1 MDENTKAFIEVGKK
15 LHKDNEATLAELKKI
30 SKPSTLQQSTQ
41 ENAGEILSNLLVGAL
56 DRKAEAQVAKGTNL
70 GVGVSAKNG
79 VDIVPGGE
87 PSVDEKDT
95 LFGITKAF
103 YDKYNFGNLINST
116 KEVTKN
122 VAGVKKAYDVGQVRS
137 LYGVKLTQKIFQ
149 KILDF
154 FKKSDSSSGAASKKK
169 KSKAVKEESL
179 LKRLANFLDPSGQK
193 RGIRAGFEGGTGITK
208 LRTTLSDKLNGMLKS
223 FKGFPMMIG
232 GVLAIPFR
240 LIGKGL
246 YKLGATLLKP
256 LGSIVKGIASLPGK
270 ILGFFGGVIGMI
282 GRLALLGGGIFAL
295 SKLTEY
301 LKGVGPGGQKSF
313 VETLMFA
320 FDKLVLVFGLLKDT
334 ITETVIPIMISLG
347 EAIYKVLE
355 FLSRFVPGIHM
366 GQGNAAKAEQKI
378 RAKYEGDVEDP
389 SYDLP
394 GDAPLLT
401 KEQKEVLIQ
410 KEMARDRIKRRE
422 EAIKAEIS
430 RRMYLDK
437 PFINY
442 DKKLKAEV
450 SKYAG
455 ERFDA
460 REGIGLTIGNVKV
473 IGGANSEFSKIQ
485 AEYIKAMNDLKIKY
499 PNATVV
505 SQNNQANNNVTNI
518 TGTNVK
524 HIGKDTN
531 NATGG

>member
-79 VDIVPGGE
+79 IDIVPGGE
-87 PSVDEKDT
+87 PRVDEKDT

-149 KILDF
+149 KLLDF
-154 FKKSDSSSGAASKKK
+154 FNKSEATEGTVLKKVKANAAKE
-169 KSKAVKEESL
+169 KSL
-179 LKRLANFLDPSGQK
+179 FKRLANFLDTSKEKKGF
-193 RGIRAGFEGGTGITK
+193 GAGFRGGVGITGLK
-208 LRTTLSDKLNGMLKS
+208 DKLGGMLKS

-232 GVLAIPFR
+232 AAIAIPFR

-246 YKLGATLLKP
+246 FKLGATLLKP

-270 ILGFFGGVIGMI
+270 ILGFFGGALGMI

-320 FDKLVLVFGLLKDT
+320 FDKLVLVFGFLKDT
-334 ITETVIPIMISLG
+334 ITDTVIPIMISLG